1 MAGEGVRPPKVEIR
15 PNSSVIW
22 WLQTTW
28 PSLPSRQRK
37 VHCAA
42 RAGEGVNPAVHD
54 DGAGHAAAI
63 VGPDEVF
70 ALRIFSRGRGPV
82 AGEIFL
88 AGDAVLFGAA
98 PAIPVVGIGGVMG
111 GGLMVVAV
119 IGVR

>member
-1 MAGEGVRPPKVEIR
+1 IAVVGIDADESFLGVRAGDDGVAGAH
-15 PNSSVIW
+15 
-22 WLQTTW
+22 L
-28 PSLPSRQRK
+28 
-37 VHCAA
+37 AGA
-42 RAGEGVNPAVHD
+42 REGVNPAVHD
-54 DGAGHAAAI
+54 DGAGHAADI

-111 GGLMVVAV
+111 GG
-119 IGVR
+119 